1 MLPKSRDND
10 MRLDTRTILIA
21 LVIIN
26 VMAIGLSEIQRRA
39 LVEHTFA
46 SQAEFHA
53 DAGEWS
59 RQQAEMLKRT
69 SEQLAKIVDRANGV
83 VGPSDD
89 AARISAQ
96 LADMAARINRIEID
110 LASGDAARNTAAQL
124 AEIKARVNKVE
135 IQTLESA
142 AANKRIAEIYD
153 RVMEMQKALQASKPP
168 QPAQ

>member
-1 MLPKSRDND
+1 

-26 VMAIGLSEIQRRA
+26 VVAIGLSEIQRRA
-39 LVEHTFA
+39 LVEHSFA

-59 RQQAEMLKRT
+59 RQQAEALKKT
-69 SEQLAKIVDRANGV
+69 SEQLGKIVDRANGI

-89 AARISAQ
+89 AAKISAQ
-96 LADMAARINRIEID
+96 LADMSARINRIEID
-110 LASGDAARNTAAQL
+110 LASGDAARSTAALL
-124 AEIKARVNKVE
+124 AEIRARVNKVE
-135 IQTLESA
+135 LQTLQSA
-142 AANKRIAEIYD
+142 AANKQIQEIYD
-153 RVMEMQKALQASKPP
+153 RVLAMQKTLQASKQP